1 MFALVLRVPNENRTG
16 FSIVHP
22 YKRPRTGNTACA
34 NADPFVCKD
43 SASREQRQIY
53 LTMPRRRLSKRRFIL
68 RKDTNQREQKQ
79 SCLHFA
85 EREYL
90 RRSQRYE
97 KSGAE
102 ANYFQFC
109 LTRTEHPRRNRRQ
122 KVRSYRPQRTS
133 SGRTPPSIPRTGDK
147 RATTTAYGRAAS
159 GGRRIRTVR
168 NRRQQDAGT

>member
-1 MFALVLRVPNENRTG
+1 MRNIVILNSLHFSYPLPILMRVSYNTL
-16 FSIVHP
+16 IVKQNTSDY
-22 YKRPRTGNTACA
+22 YKYTNKRGQC
-34 NADPFVCKD
+34 
-43 SASREQRQIY
+43 QIY
-53 LTMPRRRLSKRRFIL
+53 LNI
-68 RKDTNQREQKQ
+68 
-79 SCLHFA
+79 A

>member
-1 MFALVLRVPNENRTG
+1 MVCIFLTFDRSFATAVFPPRQNPNEVR
-16 FSIVHP
+16 H
-22 YKRPRTGNTACA
+22 CA
-34 NADPFVCKD
+34 
-43 SASREQRQIY
+43 
-53 LTMPRRRLSKRRFIL
+53 RLIENVGEYTS
-68 RKDTNQREQKQ
+68 KDTNKREQKQ
-79 SCLHFA
+79 TRLHFAEREYFGASQSTNKRGQCQIYLNIA

>member
-1 MFALVLRVPNENRTG
+1 MSNLFEHCRTRVSSTKSKIRISEGKSKLVCILPSG
-16 FSIVHP
+16 SIFGASQSTN
-22 YKRPRTGNTACA
+22 KRGQC
-34 NADPFVCKD
+34 
-43 SASREQRQIY
+43 QIY
-53 LTMPRRRLSKRRFIL
+53 LNI
-68 RKDTNQREQKQ
+68 
-79 SCLHFA
+79 A

-147 RATTTAYGRAAS
+147 RATTTAYGKAAS
-159 GGRRIRTVR
+159 GGRRIQTVR